1 MNGHLQPNGRS
12 GTIVDGLLSRSGPSW
27 LKVDG
32 QRIKRVNV
40 GAPVYFQSF
49 ELHGRP
55 ISQTV
60 QFEFLVSP
68 WVFLV
73 RPVCY
78 MTVQFQSFRPFNF
91 TPTFNLDLTSKITES
106 LLSWKD
112 WMLCNQFLDQILNF
126 QCEHSFSKPM
136 AHQLKNNNKQSAVIF
151 ILIQLLM
158 FRQQSQMTVL
168 AILRMNALVSNRCI

>member
-68 WVFLV
+68 
-73 RPVCY
+73 
-78 MTVQFQSFRPFNF
+78 
-91 TPTFNLDLTSKITES
+91 
-106 LLSWKD
+106 
-112 WMLCNQFLDQILNF
+112 
-126 QCEHSFSKPM
+126 
-136 AHQLKNNNKQSAVIF
+136 
-151 ILIQLLM
+151 
-158 FRQQSQMTVL
+158 
-168 AILRMNALVSNRCI
+168 